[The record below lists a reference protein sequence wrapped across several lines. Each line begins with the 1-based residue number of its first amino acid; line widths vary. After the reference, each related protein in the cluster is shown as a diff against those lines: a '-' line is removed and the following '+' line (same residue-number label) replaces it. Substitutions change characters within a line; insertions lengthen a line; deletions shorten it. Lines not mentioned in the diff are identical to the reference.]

1 MISPQR
7 SLATN
12 LSENTLDQKQ
22 NRAARLCENIENQGY
37 TNSQTCMGRR
47 ATMFT
52 SDKDITNQ
60 SPCQNQKL
68 RRKVMTSRSRSQL
81 KVRRG

>member
-1 MISPQR
+1 
-7 SLATN
+7 

-52 SDKDITNQ
+52 SHKDITNQ
-60 SPCQNQKL
+60 IAMPKP
-68 RRKVMTSRSRSQL
+68 KT
-81 KVRRG
+81 